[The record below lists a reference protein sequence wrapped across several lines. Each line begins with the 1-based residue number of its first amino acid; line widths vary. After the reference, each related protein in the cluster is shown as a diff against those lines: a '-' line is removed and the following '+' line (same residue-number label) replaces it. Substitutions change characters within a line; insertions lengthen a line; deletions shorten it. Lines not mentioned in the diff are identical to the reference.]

1 MKKKT
6 RIFLVSVIIGF
17 VFIGTFLF
25 YLNVKM
31 KEPFLQKI
39 SGQIY
44 YLKRDDGI
52 LKIYRSDAN
61 LKNETLIYSHK
72 NKGKINNGGYNDNII
87 DFCYYPETGTI
98 EFVAMNGEWSKY
110 RMIIEDGEPEC
121 IKTRV
126 EDEKIEKKA
135 EVFIHTNYIN
145 LKNDKFTIYEEDG
158 SIYLRKKDGL
168 KKCIKKYW
176 GIGKSDISGLVGYV
190 PEGLSPDSKYL
201 IYGTTGSF
209 TGIGAL
215 LGINRYKRY
224 IMNLD
229 TLAFEEYVN
238 SQSIQWIN

>member
-1 MKKKT
+1 M
-6 RIFLVSVIIGF
+6 IGM
-17 VFIGTFLF
+17 FLF
-25 YLNVKM
+25 YLRVNRQ
-31 KEPFLQKI
+31 EPFLQKVN
-39 SGQIY
+39 GQIY

-52 LKIYRSDAN
+52 LKLYRSDAN
-61 LKNETLIYSHK
+61 LKNETLIYSHEK
-72 NKGKINNGGYNDNII
+72 KGRINNGEYNDNII

-98 EFVAMNGEWSKY
+98 EFVAMNGDWSLY
-110 RMIIEDGEPEC
+110 RMKIGDGEPES
-121 IKTRV
+121 IKTRI
-126 EDEKIEKKA
+126 EDAKTEKEA
-135 EVFIHTNYIN
+135 EVFIRTDYIN

-158 SIYLRKKDGL
+158 SIYLKKKDGL

-176 GIGKSDISGLVGYV
+176 GIRKSDISGLVGYV

-209 TGIGAL
+209 TGVGAL

-229 TLAFEEYVN
+229 TLASEEYVN